1 MSARASLRR
10 AAPALAR
17 GALALA
23 GAALALAAGAL
34 ALACGG
40 ADAPSGPAAPPV
52 MVERASAHTV
62 MDRIQ
67 ATGQLVAQAEA
78 TVAAQ
83 VGGEITGIVA
93 DEGAAVAAGEPI
105 VAIDPERRQLEL
117 ENAQASLLQ
126 AQAQEREAAREA
138 QRLEK
143 LAGRGA
149 VSQAQLDEARTRR
162 DFARSGAAA
171 AEAQLGLA
179 QRALRD
185 ASVVAPFA
193 GLVARRF
200 VNPGEFVAVGAPLF
214 HLVTLDPVEV
224 EFHLAEVDS
233 ARVAA
238 GQRVEVRVASFPDEV
253 FGAEVTLVAPT
264 IDPAARTRR
273 VKAVLA
279 NPEGRLLP
287 GTFARVDL
295 GVAERSGVVM
305 VAKEAVLQRS
315 DGSVVFRLA
324 GGDRVERV
332 RVETGVHRDEL
343 VELRGGVAA
352 GDWIVVRGHTGLVD
366 GAPVS
371 LRNADGTATSAATL
385 GVAAGPGNDG

>member
-1 MSARASLRR
+1 MSARASL
-10 AAPALAR
+10 L
-17 GALALA
+17 GA
-23 GAALALAAGAL
+23 GL
-34 ALACGG
+34 ALACAGLGIACGG
-40 ADAPSGPAAPPV
+40 AETPPAATAPPV
-52 MVERASAHTV
+52 MVERAGAHSV

-67 ATGQLVAQAEA
+67 ATGQLLAHSEA

-93 DEGAAVAAGEPI
+93 DEGAAVAAGQAI

-126 AQAQEREAAREA
+126 AQAQEREAEREA
-138 QRLEK
+138 LRLEQ
-143 LAGRGA
+143 LAVRGA

-162 DFARSGAAA
+162 DFARSGVAAA
-171 AEAQLGLA
+171 KAQLGLA

-185 ASVVAPFA
+185 ASVAAPFA

-200 VNPGEFVAVGAPLF
+200 VNPGEFVAAGAALF
-214 HLVTLDPVEV
+214 DLVALDPVEV

-233 ARVAA
+233 ARVAV

-253 FGAEVTLVAPT
+253 FGAEVTVVAPT

-305 VAKEAVLQRS
+305 VKKEAVLQRS

-324 GGDRVERV
+324 GGDRVARV
-332 RVETGVHRDEL
+332 RVETGIHRDEL

-352 GDWIVVRGHTGLVD
+352 GDWIVVRGHTALVD
-366 GAPVS
+366 GAAVS
-371 LRNADGTATSAATL
+371 LRNADGSETSAAAL
-385 GVAAGPGNDG
+385 GVAAGPGRDG

>member
-1 MSARASLRR
+1 MRARASLR
-10 AAPALAR
+10 
-17 GALALA
+17 GA
-23 GAALALAAGAL
+23 GL

-40 ADAPSGPAAPPV
+40 LCLACGGAETAPAPTAPPV
-52 MVERASAHTV
+52 MVERAGAHSV

-67 ATGQLVAQAEA
+67 ATGQLLAHSEA

-83 VGGEITGIVA
+83 VGGEITGIAA
-93 DEGAAVAAGEPI
+93 DEGAAVAAGERI

-126 AQAQEREAAREA
+126 AQAQEREAEREA
-138 QRLEK
+138 RRLEQ
-143 LAGRGA
+143 LAERGA

-162 DFARSGAAA
+162 DFARSGVAAA
-171 AEAQLGLA
+171 KAQLGLA

-200 VNPGEFVAVGAPLF
+200 VNPGEFVAVGAALF
-214 HLVTLDPVEV
+214 DLVALDPVEV

-233 ARVAA
+233 ARVAV

-253 FGAEVTLVAPT
+253 FGAEVTVVAPT

-305 VAKEAVLQRS
+305 VKKEAVLQRS

-332 RVETGVHRDEL
+332 RVETGIHRDEL

-352 GDWIVVRGHTGLVD
+352 GDWIVVRGHTALVD
-366 GAPVS
+366 GAAVS
-371 LRNADGTATSAATL
+371 LRNADGSETSAAAL
-385 GVAAGPGNDG
+385 GVAAGPGRDG